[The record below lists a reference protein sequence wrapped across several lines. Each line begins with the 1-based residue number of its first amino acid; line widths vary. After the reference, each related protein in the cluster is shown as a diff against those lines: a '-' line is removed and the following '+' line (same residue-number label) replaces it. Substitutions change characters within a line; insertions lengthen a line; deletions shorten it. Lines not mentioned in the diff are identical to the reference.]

1 MSGLAFLTPEF
12 AGTVAL
18 GAVIGAA
25 VGLLIG
31 LYVDYFFVAPGRNR
45 QMKEARDRGGL
56 GESPGGLLTGE
67 EERAD
72 LRFGL
77 VTSGL
82 IGAFLAVMVAED
94 GPSPDL
100 FSLTMIAALSAWQV
114 LALLMG
120 REPSRWEWDG
130 EDPATKPT
138 PGERLRLPLIA
149 GLCSIVL
156 IAFWPEVRAWGRAL
170 DFRVYLYTLLAIFL
184 PWAGFGVRNV
194 LRGDK
199 WRTPVGKV
207 AGDGPIARLEHHYN
221 RIGLPFALVLM
232 TLMNAAVA
240 PG

>member
-1 MSGLAFLTPEF
+1 MQGLAFLTPEF

-45 QMKEARDRGGL
+45 QMKEARDRGEA
-56 GESPGGLLTGE
+56 GESPGGLLSGE

-72 LRFGL
+72 LWFGL

-82 IGAFLAVMVAED
+82 LGAFLAVMVADD

-100 FSLTMIAALSAWQV
+100 FSLTMIALLSAWQV
-114 LALLMG
+114 LAVLMG

-138 PGERLRLPLIA
+138 SGERLRLPLIV
-149 GLCSIVL
+149 GVSSVVL
-156 IAFWPEVRAWGRAL
+156 IAFWPEVRAWGWAL
-170 DFRVYLYTLLAIFL
+170 DFRVYFYTLLALFL
-184 PWAGFGVRNV
+184 PWAGFGIRNV
-194 LRGDK
+194 LRGEN
-199 WRTPVGKV
+199 WRTPVGKG
-207 AGDGPIARLEHHYN
+207 AGEGPIARLEQHYN
-221 RIGLPFALVLM
+221 SIGLPLALVLM
-232 TLMNAAVA
+232 TLLNAAVA